1 VIAGKVQGY
10 VDWMRNESETIVG
23 LSAWKWS
30 NDKLAN
36 GSWNPSYGAIA
47 VGGESLPK
55 TAALIRQVA
64 AATVNSI
71 V

>member
-1 VIAGKVQGY
+1 MVEAKVQGY
-10 VDWMRNESETIVG
+10 ADWMRNESHTIVG

-47 VGGESLPK
+47 VGGESLPR
-55 TAALIRQVA
+55 TAALIQKLARPD
-64 AATVNSI
+64 T
-71 V
+71 